1 MIILI
6 HVSKRDKREGKETL
20 ERINLRLSK
29 LKKEGVDTS
38 HFETLCENI
47 LKTIRLNFRVK
58 EGWDANG

>member
-1 MIILI
+1 MYQ
-6 HVSKRDKREGKETL
+6 KRDKREGKETL

-47 LKTIRLNFRVK
+47 LKNNKIKL
-58 EGWDANG
+58 

>member
-1 MIILI
+1 MYQKK
-6 HVSKRDKREGKETL
+6 KRDKREGNGETL